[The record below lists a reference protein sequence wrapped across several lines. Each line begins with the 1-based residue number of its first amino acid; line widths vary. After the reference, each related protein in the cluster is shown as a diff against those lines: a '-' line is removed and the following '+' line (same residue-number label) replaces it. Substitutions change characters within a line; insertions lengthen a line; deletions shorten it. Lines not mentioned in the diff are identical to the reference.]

1 MLKFSGRLT
10 SLPSLLVGRVLWLS
24 ILSAPSPQLLSGA
37 TILSHVC
44 RAKVCYAPVTKEIS
58 NTLLARFDSRGTL
71 IDVVECTGILKEER
85 L

>member
-1 MLKFSGRLT
+1 MLKFSGQLT
-10 SLPSLLVGRVLWLS
+10 SLPSLLVGRVMWLS

-44 RAKVCYAPVTKEIS
+44 RAKVSYAPVTKEIS
-58 NTLLARFDSRGTL
+58 NTLLAHFDSRDAL
-71 IDVVECTGILKEER
+71 IDVMECTDVLKEDR